1 MTARPS
7 YRRRAAEAQ
16 RPGEGGARRGPPT
29 RPVPALRAGLA
40 CASASRPR
48 IVAYDISPRVSFTPA
63 AVHDAAMPDAPRL
76 RPRSTSRSRS
86 GRGVRPLHPR
96 ARPQRFLNRCVINR
110 GLTNSCATDRSFIN
124 RGFTDS
130 CGPNRSFINR
140 CFINHCVTN
149 CRQDQDAVP
158 CDPEQRQGAPRVGFG
173 RIAVSEIEVL
183 KMFVDLV

>member
-1 MTARPS
+1 MTARPL
-7 YRRRAAEAQ
+7 YRWRAAEAQ
-16 RPGEGGARRGPPT
+16 RPGEDGARPGPPG

-48 IVAYDISPRVSFTPA
+48 IVADDISPRVSFTPA
-63 AVHDAAMPDAPRL
+63 AVHDAAMPDAPRS

-86 GRGVRPLHPR
+86 GRGVRPPHPR
-96 ARPQRFLNRCVINR
+96 ASPRRFLNRCVINR
-110 GLTNSCATDRSFIN
+110 GLTNSCVTNRSFIN

-130 CGPNRSFINR
+130 CGPNRSFNNRGFINR
-140 CFINHCVTN
+140 CVTN

-158 CDPEQRQGAPRVGFG
+158 RDPEQRQGAHLFG
-173 RIAVSEIEVL
+173 RIVVSEIEVP